1 MLSYLETYITAQK
14 AVGLHF
20 ILLGIGLLVV
30 AIVSQIMGSTAL
42 ANGIKTGALVCGL
55 MMIVSGIGYRMTET
69 KLLENQTQLFQ
80 KDAAN
85 FQQVETERMAK
96 VIKDYPLYQMVSIA
110 LIIAALVLIFFTK
123 NPYWQGIAY
132 AVIMMFVGFMMIEDF
147 SHYSIKAYFQALKK

>member
-1 MLSYLETYITAQK
+1 MLTYLETYITAQK

-30 AIVSQIMGSTAL
+30 AIVAQIMGSTAL
-42 ANGIKTGALVCGL
+42 ANGIKTGVLVCGL

-69 KLLENQTQLFQ
+69 KLLKNQIQLFQ

-132 AVIMMFVGFMMIEDF
+132 AAIMMFVGFMMIEAF
-147 SHYSIKAYFQALKK
+147 SQYSIKAYFQALKK